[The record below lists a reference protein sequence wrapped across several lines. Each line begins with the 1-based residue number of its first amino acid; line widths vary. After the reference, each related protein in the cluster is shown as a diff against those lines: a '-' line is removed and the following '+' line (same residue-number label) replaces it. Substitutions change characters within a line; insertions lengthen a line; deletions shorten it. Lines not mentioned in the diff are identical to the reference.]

1 MFTANSQEALP
12 LKNYGLNGDLPVSC
26 RRELA
31 VRCVQGVK
39 SNVSIFCLLLGLL
52 KKVYAR
58 TKLTLYLPLLF
69 APVKLRTYLGTPI
82 HCGDD
87 KSPAEFAARVSWI
100 YLESRMNRTP
110 AIGGDVLS

>member
-12 LKNYGLNGDLPVSC
+12 LKNYGLNGNLLISC
-26 RRELA
+26 RLELA
-31 VRCVQGVK
+31 VRCVQGVG
-39 SNVSIFCLLLGLL
+39 SNVSIFCLLTGLL
-52 KKVYAR
+52 KEVYAR
-58 TKLTLYLPLLF
+58 TKWSLYLPLLC

-82 HCGDD
+82 YCGDD
-87 KSPAEFAARVSWI
+87 ESPAEFAARVSWI